1 MKKKTSQSLNMKKSQ
16 RNIFCNFQ
24 IFYPQNADATTGNN
38 FTCTCSTGYQ
48 GALCDEPF
56 CKVEPC
62 QNGGFCL
69 ALDDTPSCKCSI
81 GYTGIHCETE
91 INECETNPCQ
101 NGGTCIDLVGLYKCQ
116 CYGTGFDGKN
126 CENDIDECVVNK
138 IKCGDKGDC
147 VNTPGS
153 FR

>member
-1 MKKKTSQSLNMKKSQ
+1 MVRYVLMVLVSLTLFYSKPAIIS
-16 RNIFCNFQ
+16 NFSHS
-24 IFYPQNADATTGNN
+24 DATTGNN
-38 FTCTCSTGYQ
+38 FTCTCRPGYQ

-56 CKVEPC
+56 CLLEPC

-69 ALDDTPSCKCSI
+69 TIDDTPSCKCSF

-91 INECETNPCQ
+91 INECESNPCQ
-101 NGGTCIDLVGLYKCQ
+101 NGGVCINLIGKYKCK
-116 CYGTGFDGKN
+116 CTGTGFEGDN
-126 CENDIDECVVNK
+126 CENDIDECIVNK
-138 IKCGDKGDC
+138 IKCGDKGYC